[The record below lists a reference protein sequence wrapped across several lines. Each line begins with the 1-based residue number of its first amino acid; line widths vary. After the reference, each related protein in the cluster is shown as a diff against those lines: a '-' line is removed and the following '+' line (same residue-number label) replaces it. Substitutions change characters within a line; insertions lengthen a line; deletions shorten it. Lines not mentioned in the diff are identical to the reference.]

1 MADYEI
7 VDVTKLQKA
16 EGVKDGDTLLLIRQQ
31 GDGTSICMRTDG
43 AQFKALTPMT
53 WRRLTASAARIGIA
67 RTLQAE

>member
-43 AQFKALTPMT
+43 AQFK
-53 WRRLTASAARIGIA
+53 G
-67 RTLQAE
+67 EG